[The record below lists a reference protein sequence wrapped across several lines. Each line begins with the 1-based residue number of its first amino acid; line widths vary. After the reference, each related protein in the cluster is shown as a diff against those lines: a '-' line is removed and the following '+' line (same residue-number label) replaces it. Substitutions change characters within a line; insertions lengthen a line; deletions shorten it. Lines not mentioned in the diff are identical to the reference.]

1 MTEPTI
7 TARVFFEKARAGQL
21 TAIRCGACGELAMPP
36 KELCPACHAHQW
48 QPVALAG
55 DGTIASFTVI
65 RVAPRA
71 HAGAVPYAVAV
82 VRLKEGVAILG
93 RLVDMPLDK
102 LAVGLPVRFR
112 PLIATDMTTSVGF
125 GPA

>member
-21 TAIRCGACGELAMPP
+21 TAIRCGSCGELSMPP
-36 KELCPACHAHQW
+36 RELCPNCHAHQW

-65 RVAPRA
+65 RVAPRG
-71 HAGAVPYAVAV
+71 HAAEVPYALAV
-82 VRLKEGVAILG
+82 VRLKEGVSILG
-93 RLVDMPLDK
+93 RIVDISLDT
-102 LAVGLPVRFR
+102 LAGGLPVRFR
-112 PLIATDMTTSVGF
+112 PLVVKEQAAVGF